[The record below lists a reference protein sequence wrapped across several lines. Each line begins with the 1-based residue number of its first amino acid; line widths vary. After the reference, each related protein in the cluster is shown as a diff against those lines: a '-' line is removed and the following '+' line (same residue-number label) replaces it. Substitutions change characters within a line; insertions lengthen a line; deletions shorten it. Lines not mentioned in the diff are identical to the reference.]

1 MSDST
6 LAPIEDVIAAIA
18 RGEIVVMVDDEDR
31 ENEGDFIMA
40 AEFASAEKLAFI
52 VRYSTGVVCAP
63 LTDER
68 CDELRLPLMVEQNTE
83 SQRTAFTDTVDI
95 IEGTTTGISAA
106 DRAAT
111 LRGLSDPTLSFKSFA
126 RPGHIF
132 PLRARNGGVLKR
144 AGHTEA
150 GVDLARLA
158 GCQPAAVICEIQNDD
173 GTMMRLPDLRKFCAE
188 HNLLLSS
195 IAQLIEYR
203 RHNERLVERMGEAV
217 VPTEFGTFTCV
228 AYKSTIDNIEHL
240 AFVKGTITGE
250 EPILVRVHSECLTG
264 DVFGSRRCDCG
275 PQLATAMQMVDEAGA
290 GVIVYLRGH
299 EGRGIGI
306 GHKIRAYSLQDEG
319 FDTVD
324 ANTELGL
331 PVDSR
336 EYGIG
341 AQILADL
348 GVHELKLMTN
358 NPAKYGGLG
367 GYGLTVVE
375 RVSLNTIPTPENE
388 AYLRT
393 KRERMGHHIDMH
405 DGQGEGK

>member
-18 RGEIVVMVDDEDR
+18 RGEIVVIVDDEDR

-68 CDELRLPLMVEQNTE
+68 CDDLRLPLMVEQNTE
-83 SQRTAFTDTVDI
+83 SQRTAFTDTVDL

-111 LRGLSDPTLSFKSFA
+111 LRGLSDPKLTFKSFA

-158 GCQPAAVICEIQNDD
+158 GCEPAAVICEIQNDD

-188 HNLLLSS
+188 HNLVLSS

-203 RHNERLVERMGEAV
+203 RHNERLVERMGEAA

-240 AFVKGTITGE
+240 AFVKGTLTGE

-275 PQLATAMQMVDEAGA
+275 PQLATAMQMIDEAGA

-348 GVHELKLMTN
+348 GVRELKLMTN

-388 AYLRT
+388 VYLRT

-405 DGQGEGK
+405 DGHGEAK